1 MSDTKTMERAVTAHL
16 DGIPYTTRI
25 VAGEHTVLA
34 DEPLDHGGQNAG
46 AKPHELLLGA
56 LASCIAITL
65 KMYAAR
71 KEWETGEITVHV
83 RMDRSQ
89 TGRDVS
95 TKMAIELTFGKVLPQ
110 EQRERLLQIAGSCPV
125 HRTLS
130 SPIELSASL
139 KD

>member
-1 MSDTKTMERAVTAHL
+1 MTMERAVTAHL

-34 DEPLDHGGQNAG
+34 DEPLAQGGQNAG

-65 KMYAAR
+65 RMYSAR
-71 KEWETGEITVHV
+71 KEWDTGGIHVDV
-83 RMDRSQ
+83 RMERTQ
-89 TGRDVS
+89 TGREVS
-95 TKMAIELTFGKVLPQ
+95 TKMAISLSFDNDLPQ
-110 EQRERLLQIAGSCPV
+110 EQRDRLLQIARSCPV

-130 SPIELSASL
+130 SPIETSTSM